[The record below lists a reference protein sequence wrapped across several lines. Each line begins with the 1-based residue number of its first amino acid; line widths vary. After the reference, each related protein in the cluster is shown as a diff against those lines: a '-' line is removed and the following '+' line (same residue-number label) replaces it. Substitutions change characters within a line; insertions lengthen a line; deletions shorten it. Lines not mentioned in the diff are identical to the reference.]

1 MAHKPTPAQ
10 QAAIDERNKTL
21 LVSAAAGAG
30 KTTTLT
36 RRIIESLL
44 DPEHPADISRM
55 LVITFTRAS
64 AADLKDHI
72 AEALSQA
79 AAERPDDRRLASQT
93 VALSTAQIST
103 VDSFFFRLLCE
114 HAAEAGVSPDVRIAD
129 TAEQQLLLHD
139 LCEELILDCY
149 AGDAPEVCSPDAFC
163 ELAERLTSARTEEQ
177 ALGGLL
183 LDFLDTCRSYPG
195 GAEEVA
201 EVVRRMAAEADLP
214 VYENTFGRYLAA
226 RVSSAAGWGL
236 TLLSASAAEAEE
248 ESDRNRPAVTRVW
261 ESDRTLLENLKE
273 ACARGYDETR
283 MALDALLGGSASL
296 RAKEK
301 DLPAL
306 VRFREDRAAV
316 KELLKKRIRPFFLF
330 TPAEWSDCMKDTA
343 ESALAVCRFAAE
355 LDRRYEAE
363 KQRRHI
369 CDYTDLEHKL
379 YRLLYT
385 DGRPNGIARAVSQA
399 YDYVYVDEYQDID
412 RIQHAI
418 IEAVS
423 RPDNRFMVGDVKQ
436 SIYAFRRAEPEVF
449 SGMKRRFPP
458 LAEAGDSPVA
468 ALHLS
473 ENFRSVGK
481 VVDFIDEIFDL
492 LFGVAGD
499 SIGYEPGDRLL
510 CGRGIAGEDD
520 PHAVL
525 VELPVPEKG
534 GAATPVLSD
543 NTAGVSAENA
553 ASDTEKTTPAAADPA
568 LSASADEGNGEDGA
582 PPDEDAPDPRAA
594 EAEAAYVADE
604 IRRLLSLSDGE
615 GKPLYRPADIAV
627 LLRSVRR
634 KADPYVAALRARGLA
649 VEIGDE
655 KDFFLVP
662 EILLALCLLNAID
675 NPRRDIYLAGLM
687 QSPLWGFSQ
696 DDLTRIR
703 REDDPE
709 HPLWESVLRYAAAHP
724 EDGRC
729 ERFAQ
734 SLKNWRVLSES
745 IPTDR
750 LLRRLFDE
758 TGLLSVSGQT
768 GTGRENLLLLYQYA
782 RQFEAASFKGLHS
795 FIDYINQ
802 IIRTSNSIE
811 KPKNPTADPQKI
823 QLMTIHASKGLE
835 FKVCFVCGMLSPFR
849 HTTGP
854 VALDMRMGMA
864 LPGRSH
870 TGLAQILTP
879 LQLLLRD
886 ARRRSENE
894 EEMRVLYVA
903 LTRAKERLYV
913 TAALREDRA
922 ARLLDRADRLR
933 RAPTRDAL
941 LDTENDFTLMAAALA
956 PGRVEEIPAPAVSLS
971 GAAVAEQTAPPAP
984 DPALYRELCDR
995 FSFVYPYE
1003 YLRRIPGKLSV
1014 SRLSPTVL
1022 DGTEEEAADLSWF
1035 EKGSGSAASG
1045 ASAGTAAAEN
1055 ETALPATDSAAPAST
1070 PEKADGTPSGPS
1082 VGKKES
1088 GGIPAAETT
1097 AKDAALT
1104 GETTAAVAGKE
1115 RPAAETST
1123 VGEENLPGNTAVANA
1138 ANRKDAETEEL
1149 PLRPAFYRER
1159 GEATAA
1165 DRGTATHLFL
1175 QFCDFRRLYDLGVEA
1190 ELSRLTERHFL
1201 SEVDAALVQK
1211 RELERFRQSDLLAE
1225 MLSAA
1230 DMWREFRFHVRLP
1243 ADRFTA
1249 EPPLKE
1255 ALKGEYVLVQG
1266 VIDCLF
1272 RDASGRLCLL
1282 DYKTDRLTRAELSDP
1297 TLAAR
1302 KLIGRHALQLGYY
1315 ADAVERIFG
1324 TRPSRVGIYSLP
1336 AGRMF
1341 LLPAE
1346 T

>member
-1 MAHKPTPAQ
+1 M
-10 QAAIDERNKTL
+10 
-21 LVSAAAGAG
+21 
-30 KTTTLT
+30 
-36 RRIIESLL
+36 
-44 DPEHPADISRM
+44 
-55 LVITFTRAS
+55 
-64 AADLKDHI
+64 
-72 AEALSQA
+72 
-79 AAERPDDRRLASQT
+79 
-93 VALSTAQIST
+93 
-103 VDSFFFRLLCE
+103 
-114 HAAEAGVSPDVRIAD
+114 
-129 TAEQQLLLHD
+129 
-139 LCEELILDCY
+139 
-149 AGDAPEVCSPDAFC
+149 
-163 ELAERLTSARTEEQ
+163 
-177 ALGGLL
+177 
-183 LDFLDTCRSYPG
+183 
-195 GAEEVA
+195 
-201 EVVRRMAAEADLP
+201 
-214 VYENTFGRYLAA
+214 
-226 RVSSAAGWGL
+226 
-236 TLLSASAAEAEE
+236 
-248 ESDRNRPAVTRVW
+248 
-261 ESDRTLLENLKE
+261 
-273 ACARGYDETR
+273 
-283 MALDALLGGSASL
+283 
-296 RAKEK
+296 
-301 DLPAL
+301 
-306 VRFREDRAAV
+306 
-316 KELLKKRIRPFFLF
+316 
-330 TPAEWSDCMKDTA
+330 
-343 ESALAVCRFAAE
+343 
-355 LDRRYEAE
+355 
-363 KQRRHI
+363 
-369 CDYTDLEHKL
+369 
-379 YRLLYT
+379 
-385 DGRPNGIARAVSQA
+385 
-399 YDYVYVDEYQDID
+399 
-412 RIQHAI
+412 
-418 IEAVS
+418 
-423 RPDNRFMVGDVKQ
+423 
-436 SIYAFRRAEPEVF
+436 
-449 SGMKRRFPP
+449 
-458 LAEAGDSPVA
+458 
-468 ALHLS
+468 
-473 ENFRSVGK
+473 
-481 VVDFIDEIFDL
+481 DFIDEIFDL

-510 CGRGIAGEDD
+510 CGRGVAGEDD
-520 PHAVL
+520 PHIVL
-525 VELPVPEKG
+525 VELPTPEKNG
-534 GAATPVLSD
+534 TATPTLSD

-553 ASDTEKTTPAAADPA
+553 TSDTEKATPAAADPA
-568 LSASADEGNGEDGA
+568 LSASADEGNGEDGT

-594 EAEAAYVADE
+594 EAEASYVADE

-734 SLKNWRVLSES
+734 SLRNWRVLSES
-745 IPTDR
+745 IPTDH

-922 ARLLDRADRLR
+922 ARLLDRADCLR

-1035 EKGSGSAASG
+1035 EKDSGSTAGGGCAAR
-1045 ASAGTAAAEN
+1045 AA
-1055 ETALPATDSAAPAST
+1055 
-1070 PEKADGTPSGPS
+1070 
-1082 VGKKES
+1082 
-1088 GGIPAAETT
+1088 AAETT
-1097 AKDAALT
+1097 GKDAALT

-1115 RPAAETST
+1115 RSAAETSA
-1123 VGEENLPGNTAVANA
+1123 VGEENLPGNTAAANA
-1138 ANRKDAETEEL
+1138 ANRKDPETEEL

-1211 RELERFRQSDLLAE
+1211 RELERFRQSGLMAE

-1230 DMWREFRFHVRLP
+1230 DIWREFRFHVRLP

>member
-10 QAAIDERNKTL
+10 QAAIDERSKTL

-103 VDSFFFRLLCE
+103 VDSFFFRLLRE

-248 ESDRNRPAVTRVW
+248 ESDKNRPAVTRVW

-330 TPAEWSDCMKDTA
+330 TPAEWSGCMKDTA

-520 PHAVL
+520 PHIVL
-525 VELPVPEKG
+525 VELPTPERNG
-534 GAATPVLSD
+534 TATPALSD
-543 NTAGVSAENA
+543 NTAGVSVENA

-568 LSASADEGNGEDGA
+568 LSASADEGESEDGA

-615 GKPLYRPADIAV
+615 GKLLYRPADIAV

-734 SLKNWRVLSES
+734 SLRNWRVLSES

-971 GAAVAEQTAPPAP
+971 AAAAEQTASPAP

-1022 DGTEEEAADLSWF
+1022 DGAEEEAADLSWF
-1035 EKGSGSAASG
+1035 EKDSGSTAGGGCAAR
-1045 ASAGTAAAEN
+1045 AA
-1055 ETALPATDSAAPAST
+1055 
-1070 PEKADGTPSGPS
+1070 
-1082 VGKKES
+1082 
-1088 GGIPAAETT
+1088 AAETT
-1097 AKDAALT
+1097 AKDEALT

-1115 RPAAETST
+1115 RSAAETSAAR
-1123 VGEENLPGNTAVANA
+1123 EEAVSGNVATTAPA
-1138 ANRKDAETEEL
+1138 ARENAETEEL

-1175 QFCDFRRLYDLGVEA
+1175 QFCDFRRLYDLGVEE

-1211 RELERFRQSDLLAE
+1211 QELERFRRSDLLAE
-1225 MLSAA
+1225 ILSAA
-1230 DMWREFRFHVRLP
+1230 DIWREFRFHVRLP

-1297 TLAAR
+1297 ALAAR

-1336 AGRMF
+1336 AGRIF

>member
-44 DPEHPADISRM
+44 DSEHPADISRM

-103 VDSFFFRLLCE
+103 VDSFFFRLLRE

-248 ESDRNRPAVTRVW
+248 ESDKNRPAVTRVW

-330 TPAEWSDCMKDTA
+330 TPAEWSGCMKDTA

-510 CGRGIAGEDD
+510 CGRGVAGEDD
-520 PHAVL
+520 PHIVL
-525 VELPVPEKG
+525 VELPTPEKNG
-534 GAATPVLSD
+534 TATPTLSD

-553 ASDTEKTTPAAADPA
+553 TSDTEKATPDAADPA
-568 LSASADEGNGEDGA
+568 LSASADEGNGEDGTS
-582 PPDEDAPDPRAA
+582 PDEDAPDPRAA
-594 EAEAAYVADE
+594 EAEASYVADE

-734 SLKNWRVLSES
+734 SLRNWRVLSES

-835 FKVCFVCGMLSPFR
+835 FKVCFICGMLSPFR

-1035 EKGSGSAASG
+1035 EKGSGSTAGGGCAAR
-1045 ASAGTAAAEN
+1045 AAAAEN
-1055 ETALPATDSAAPAST
+1055 ETALPATDSAA
-1070 PEKADGTPSGPS
+1070 
-1082 VGKKES
+1082 
-1088 GGIPAAETT
+1088 
-1097 AKDAALT
+1097 
-1104 GETTAAVAGKE
+1104 
-1115 RPAAETST
+1115 R
-1123 VGEENLPGNTAVANA
+1123 EN
-1138 ANRKDAETEEL
+1138 AETEEL

-1225 MLSAA
+1225 MLSTA
-1230 DMWREFRFHVRLP
+1230 DIWREFRFHVRLP

-1249 EPPLKE
+1249 DPPLKE

-1336 AGRMF
+1336 AGRIF

>member
-10 QAAIDERNKTL
+10 QAAIDERSKTL

-44 DPEHPADISRM
+44 DPAHPADISRM

-103 VDSFFFRLLCE
+103 VDSFFFRLLRE
-114 HAAEAGVSPDVRIAD
+114 HAADAGVSPDVRIAD

-149 AGDAPEVCSPDAFC
+149 GGEAPQVCTADAFC

-183 LDFLDTCRSYPG
+183 LSFLDTCRSYPG

-201 EVVRRMAAEADLP
+201 DVVRKMADEADLP
-214 VYENTFGRYLAA
+214 VFENTFGRYLSRRVEAVAA
-226 RVSSAAGWGL
+226 WALR
-236 TLLSASAAEAEE
+236 LLSASAAEAKE
-248 ESDRNRPAVTRVW
+248 ESEKNAPAVLRVW
-261 ESDRTLLENLKE
+261 ESDRTLFENLQA
-273 ACARGYDETR
+273 ACAVGYDETKG
-283 MALDALLGGSASL
+283 ALEALLSGSASL
-296 RAKEK
+296 RVRENA
-301 DLPAL
+301 LPAVSRL
-306 VRFREDRAAV
+306 REDRSAI
-316 KELLKKRIRPFFLF
+316 KELLRKKIRPFFAF
-330 TPAEWSDCMKDTA
+330 TVPQWRDCMQDTA
-343 ESALAVCRFAAE
+343 ESALLVCRFAAE

-385 DGRPNGIARAVSQA
+385 DGAPNDIARAVSQA

-510 CGRGIAGEDD
+510 CGRGVMGEDV
-520 PHAVL
+520 PHTVL
-525 VELPVPEKG
+525 IELPTPEKG
-534 GAATPVLSD
+534 GAVPPSGSPSGV
-543 NTAGVSAENA
+543 GVSAEKA
-553 ASDTEKTTPAAADPA
+553 AFGSSDTASAAADTPVDTP
-568 LSASADEGNGEDGA
+568 SAASVFADGEEEA
-582 PPDEDAPDPRAA
+582 PPAGEEMQDPRAV
-594 EAEAAYVADE
+594 EAEASYVADE
-604 IRRLLSLSDGE
+604 IRRLLSLTDGE
-615 GKPLYRPADIAV
+615 GRPLYRPADIAV

-634 KADPYVAALRARGLA
+634 KADPYVAALRARGIS

-675 NPRRDIYLAGLM
+675 NPLRDIYLAGLM

-709 HPLWESVLRYAAAHP
+709 HPLWESVLRYAKAHP
-724 EDGRC
+724 EDSRTA
-729 ERFAQ
+729 RFVR
-734 SLKNWRVLSES
+734 SLARWRTLSES
-745 IPTDR
+745 VPTDR

-758 TGLLSVSGQT
+758 TGLLSASGQT

-802 IIRTSNSIE
+802 IIKTSNSIE

-849 HTTGP
+849 HTAGP
-854 VALDMRMGMA
+854 IALDMRMGMA

-922 ARLLDRADRLR
+922 ARMLERADRLR

-941 LDTENDFTLMAAALA
+941 LDTENDFLWIAAALS
-956 PGRVEEIPAPAVSLS
+956 PERVEEIPAPSP
-971 GAAVAEQTAPPAP
+971 AAEAETLRQAAAPPPP
-984 DPALYRELCDR
+984 DPALYRELCER

-1035 EKGSGSAASG
+1035 
-1045 ASAGTAAAEN
+1045 AEN
-1055 ETALPATDSAAPAST
+1055 GMTVGANAATTSAAPASVDENAAT
-1070 PEKADGTPSGPS
+1070 TSAAPAD
-1082 VGKKES
+1082 
-1088 GGIPAAETT
+1088 
-1097 AKDAALT
+1097 
-1104 GETTAAVAGKE
+1104 
-1115 RPAAETST
+1115 
-1123 VGEENLPGNTAVANA
+1123 ANA
-1138 ANRKDAETEEL
+1138 ATTSAAPASVDENAATTSAAPALADENAATTYAAPTPADENEEPPL
-1149 PLRPAFYRER
+1149 LRPAFYRER

-1175 QFCDFRRLYDLGVEA
+1175 QFCDLRRLSDLGVEA

-1201 SEVDAALVQK
+1201 SAVDASLVRK
-1211 RELERFRQSDLLAE
+1211 GELERFRRSDLLSE
-1225 MLSAA
+1225 MLSAG
-1230 DMWREFRFHVRLP
+1230 DIWREFRFHVRLP

-1272 RDASGRLCLL
+1272 RDAAGNLCLL
-1282 DYKTDRLTRAELSDP
+1282 DYKTDRLGRAELADP
-1297 TLAAR
+1297 ALAAR
-1302 KLIGRHALQLGYY
+1302 KLLERHSLQLGYY

-1324 TRPSRVGIYSLP
+1324 TRPTRIGIYSLP

-1341 LLPAE
+1341 LLN
-1346 T
+1346 